1 MCDVRMWAKGRGQ
14 FLDSGMA
21 VGTAD
26 CEVTRIVLTALTECP
41 RVVGQQGADGPGDA
55 QCSRGQLRLGCLPP
69 AEPCQL
75 DSDVRSRQHARSAC
89 RNQESETCQKRQ
101 HQRGLETEP

>member
-1 MCDVRMWAKGRGQ
+1 MFLLICFSEPAGQQDYRLMCDVRMWAKGRGQ
-14 FLDSGMA
+14 FLDSRMA

-26 CEVTRIVLTALTECP
+26 SEVTRIVLTALTECP

-69 AEPCQL
+69 AEPCP
-75 DSDVRSRQHARSAC
+75 SDGQ
-89 RNQESETCQKRQ
+89 
-101 HQRGLETEP
+101 